1 LELKKRTPVL
11 LQFTVIVLTS
21 VAASYAFQN
30 TESVYQI
37 NGLGFYRYLAYISAV
52 FLSYV
57 CFANYKKHVAFAFS
71 FALSAVALSPISQ
84 QAVELFHLLVCL
96 LAVLMGV
103 ISVLIVPS
111 SRGKGFFEFL
121 VVLVLP
127 AILAKSRIGGTSG
140 LLATT
145 KSIGYFELSV
155 ITASVV
161 GGYFYFRYATS
172 ANLRRIE
179 LLSNGGNE
187 KDVAEVAKLSNNI
200 IILIVAV
207 ATGISALLMVTAPIA
222 ADALQG
228 TMATV
233 PIFVLALTMIA
244 GLAVT
249 TIFYIFQ
256 RSHREPRLSC
266 HR

>member
-1 LELKKRTPVL
+1 ML

-21 VAASYAFQN
+21 LVASYVLQN
-30 TESVYQI
+30 TESAYQV
-37 NGLGFYRYLAYISAV
+37 NGLGFYRYLVYISAV

-57 CFANYKKHVAFAFS
+57 CFSHYKKRVALAFS
-71 FALSAVALSPISQ
+71 FALSAVALSPIGQ
-84 QAVELFHLLVCL
+84 QAVELFPLLVPL

-103 ISVLIVPS
+103 SSVLVVPS
-111 SRGKGFFEFL
+111 SRGKGFLEFL

-127 AILAKSRIGGTSG
+127 AILAESRIGGMSG

-145 KSIGYFELSV
+145 KSIGYLELSA

-161 GGYFYFRYATS
+161 GGYFYFRYVTS
-172 ANLRRIE
+172 ANLGRLE

-187 KDVAEVAKLSNNI
+187 KDVAEVAKLSTTI

-207 ATGISALLMVTAPIA
+207 ASGISALLMITAPIA
-222 ADALQG
+222 ANAIQ
-228 TMATV
+228 ATAAAV
-233 PIFVLALTMIA
+233 PVFVLALTMIA

-249 TIFYIFQ
+249 TIFYVFQ
-256 RSHREPRLSC
+256 RSHRESRLS
-266 HR
+266 RRR